1 METHSWRQKQKTKNA
16 FTLLS
21 WEGLSTPLSSLA
33 WESGSWNTP
42 RCKHSGGDWENDLSH
57 YTGNRSCRQP
67 CDIWAD
73 VSLAN
78 TPLSGGAES
87 PWGVGARKF
96 CCSGPQRRVLPAS
109 TLRTPDLRYRPS
121 GRPGSVKGGW
131 PARICLSRRL
141 NILVFLVRT
150 DNAGLVLQS
159 RPSSPEL
166 W

>member
-1 METHSWRQKQKTKNA
+1 METHSWRQKKDA

-42 RCKHSGGDWENDLSH
+42 RCRNILGETEKMTCLTTQETEAAASRVISGL
-57 YTGNRSCRQP
+57 
-67 CDIWAD
+67 
-73 VSLAN
+73 VS
-78 TPLSGGAES
+78 PLPTLLCLGEQS

-131 PARICLSRRL
+131 PARICLSRHL
-141 NILVFLVRT
+141 SLPRT
-150 DNAGLVLQS
+150 YG
-159 RPSSPEL
+159 
-166 W
+166 